1 MANWVNIDP
10 RTSIGGQLTTDL
22 GYIKLD
28 NRGSSDPGL
37 TPSWNDLATGFYYQL
52 MGGDISITV
61 SASWNSTVTVDI
73 ADPFL
78 SPNLVGVKTGVL
90 DKGQYKLP

>member
-1 MANWVNIDP
+1 
-10 RTSIGGQLTTDL
+10 
-22 GYIKLD
+22 
-28 NRGSSDPGL
+28 
-37 TPSWNDLATGFYYQL
+37 